1 MRAAV
6 LKAPGHMETE
16 DYPDPAAPR
25 GGALLA
31 ILACAVC
38 GTDIKMLQ
46 SGHRDLHLPRILGH
60 EMVGRIIEINGD
72 SSLAE
77 GDRVQIWPGIAC
89 GVCRPCLRKK
99 DNLCPEIKIMGF
111 SCDGGFAQLLALPG
125 QSLSGG
131 VNLLPS
137 GADPCL
143 AVLAEPLACCI
154 NGQERAA
161 VRRTD
166 RVLICG
172 GGPIGALHAL
182 LAECRGCEKIIVTER
197 MPHRI
202 SLLRAHT
209 RAFVI
214 DPSFEPGR
222 AALFNEI
229 GKAGVDVI
237 LTATPE
243 ARLDGDLF
251 KLLSPGGRL
260 CVFSGPAAGSRRDE
274 VDFASIHYHELS
286 ITGSYGCT
294 SRQNQQ
300 AVELLT
306 SGRIKADWL
315 ITRKTN
321 LEGIND
327 ALSHSR
333 ERIGMK
339 SVVCVS

>member
-1 MRAAV
+1 MKAAV
-6 LKAPGHMETE
+6 LKAPGVMELE
-16 DYPDPAAPR
+16 DYPDPALPR
-25 GGALLA
+25 GGALLE

-38 GTDIKMLQ
+38 GTDLKMLGA
-46 SGHRDLHLPRILGH
+46 GHRDLELPRILGH
-60 EMVGRIIEINGD
+60 EMVGRILDVDGD

-89 GVCRPCLRKK
+89 GRCRPCLRQA
-99 DNLCPEIKIMGF
+99 DNLCPEIRIMGF
-111 SCDGGFAQLLALPG
+111 NCDGGFAQLLALPR

-143 AVLAEPLACCI
+143 AALAEPLACCI
-154 NGQERAA
+154 NGQEQAA
-161 VRRTD
+161 VSRTD

-182 LAECRGCEKIIVTER
+182 LAECRGCEKIIITER

-202 SLLRAHT
+202 SLLRKHT
-209 RAFVI
+209 GANVVNLAE
-214 DPSFEPGR
+214 DPGR
-222 AALFNEI
+222 AALREEI
-229 GKAGVDVI
+229 GSSGVDVI
-237 LTATPE
+237 LTATPQT
-243 ARLDGDLF
+243 RLDGKLL

-260 CVFSGPAAGSRRDE
+260 CVFSGPAPGFRRGV
-274 VDFASIHYHELS
+274 VDFAAIHYNEIS
-286 ITGSYGCT
+286 ITGAYGCT
-294 SRQNQQ
+294 SRQDQL

-321 LEGIND
+321 LEGFSD
-327 ALSHSR
+327 AFSHSN
-333 ERIGMK
+333 ERMGMK

>member
-6 LKAPGHMETE
+6 LKAPGLMETE
-16 DYPDPAAPR
+16 DYPDPEVPM
-25 GGALLA
+25 GGALLE

-38 GTDIKMLQ
+38 GTDIKMLAQ
-46 SGHRDLHLPRILGH
+46 GHRDLHLPRILGH
-60 EMVGRIIEINGD
+60 EMVGRIIEIDGN

-89 GVCRPCLRKK
+89 GGCRPCLKQR

-111 SCDGGFAQLLALPG
+111 NSDGGFAQLLALPE

-143 AVLAEPLACCI
+143 AALAEPLACCI
-154 NGQERAA
+154 NGQEQAS

-166 RVLICG
+166 RILICG

-182 LAECRGCEKIIVTER
+182 LAERRGCDKIIVTEK
-197 MPHRI
+197 MPNRI

-209 RAFVI
+209 RADVI
-214 DPSFEPGR
+214 DLSEKPGR
-222 AALFNEI
+222 EALDEL
-229 GKAGVDVI
+229 GEARVDVI

-243 ARLDGDLF
+243 ARLDGDLL
-251 KLLSPGGRL
+251 KLLAPGGRL
-260 CVFSGPAAGSRRDE
+260 CVFSGPAPGSRRE
-274 VDFASIHYHELS
+274 EIDFSSIHYHELS

-294 SRQNQQ
+294 SRQNRQ
-300 AVELLT
+300 AVKLLA

-315 ITRKTN
+315 ITRKTD
-321 LEGIND
+321 LEGIED
-327 ALSHSR
+327 AFSHSK

>member
-6 LKAPGHMETE
+6 LKAPGLMETE
-16 DYPDPAAPR
+16 DYPDPEVPR
-25 GGALLA
+25 GGALLE

-38 GTDIKMLQ
+38 GTDIKMLAQ
-46 SGHRDLHLPRILGH
+46 GHRDLHLPRILGH

-72 SSLAE
+72 SPLSE

-89 GVCRPCLRKK
+89 GGCRPCLRQA

-111 SCDGGFAQLLALPG
+111 NSDGGFAQLLALPE

-137 GADPCL
+137 GTDPCL
-143 AVLAEPLACCI
+143 AALAEPLACCI
-154 NGQERAA
+154 NGQEQAA
-161 VRRTD
+161 VQRTD

-197 MPHRI
+197 MTNRI

-209 RAFVI
+209 GANVV
-214 DPSFEPGR
+214 DLAEDTGR
-222 AALFNEI
+222 AALIHEV
-229 GKAGVDVI
+229 GEAGVDVI

-251 KLLSPGGRL
+251 KLLSPGGRV
-260 CVFSGPAAGSRRDE
+260 CVFSGPAPESRHE
-274 VDFASIHYHELS
+274 QVDFSSIHYHELAL
-286 ITGSYGCT
+286 TGAYGCT
-294 SRQNQQ
+294 SRQNRQ
-300 AVELLT
+300 AVELLA

-327 ALSHSR
+327 AFSHSR
-333 ERIGMK
+333 ERRGMK

>member
-1 MRAAV
+1 
-6 LKAPGHMETE
+6 METE
-16 DYPDPAAPR
+16 DYPDPEAPR
-25 GGALLA
+25 GGALLE
-31 ILACAVC
+31 ILSCAVC
-38 GTDIKMLQ
+38 GTDIKMLAQ
-46 SGHRDLHLPRILGH
+46 GHRDLHLPRILGH
-60 EMVGRIIEINGD
+60 EMVGRVIEIDGN
-72 SSLAE
+72 SSFME

-89 GVCRPCLRKK
+89 GGCRPCLKQK
-99 DNLCPEIKIMGF
+99 DNLCSEIKIMGF
-111 SCDGGFAQLLALPG
+111 NSDGGFAQLIALPE

-143 AVLAEPLACCI
+143 AALAEPLACCI
-154 NGQERAA
+154 NGQEQAA

-202 SLLRAHT
+202 RLLKAHT
-209 RAFVI
+209 RADVV
-214 DPSFEPGR
+214 DLSEKPGR
-222 AALFNEI
+222 AALIEEL
-229 GKAGVDVI
+229 GEAGVDVI
-237 LTATPE
+237 LTATPQE
-243 ARLDGDLF
+243 RLDGE
-251 KLLSPGGRL
+251 LLSLLSHGGRL
-260 CVFSGPAAGSRRDE
+260 CVFSGPAPGSRRE
-274 VDFASIHYHELS
+274 QVDFASIHYHELAL
-286 ITGSYGCT
+286 TGAYGCT
-294 SRQNQQ
+294 SRQNRQ
-300 AVELLT
+300 AVNLLT

-327 ALSHSR
+327 AFSHSR
-333 ERIGMK
+333 ERMGMK

>member
-1 MRAAV
+1 MKAAV
-6 LKAPGHMETE
+6 LKAPGHMEME
-16 DYPDPAAPR
+16 DYPDPEIPR
-25 GGALLA
+25 GGAMLE

-38 GTDIKMLQ
+38 GTDIKMMA

-60 EMVGRIIEINGD
+60 EMVGRVIEIDGD

-89 GVCRPCLRKK
+89 GGCRPCLRQK

-111 SCDGGFAQLLALPG
+111 NCDGGFAQLLALPE

-131 VNLLPS
+131 VTLLPS

-143 AVLAEPLACCI
+143 AALAEPLACCI
-154 NGQERAA
+154 NGQEQAA

-172 GGPIGALHAL
+172 GGPIGAMHAL
-182 LAECRGCEKIIVTER
+182 LAECRGCEKIIITER

-209 RAFVI
+209 GANVV
-214 DPSFEPGR
+214 DLAEDPGR
-222 AALFNEI
+222 TALIEEI
-229 GKAGVDVI
+229 GSEGVDVI

-243 ARLDGDLF
+243 AQLNGDLL
-251 KLLSPGGRL
+251 KLLSSGGRI
-260 CVFSGPAAGSRRDE
+260 CVFSGPAPGSRRGQ
-274 VDFASIHYHELS
+274 VDFASIHYHEHS
-286 ITGSYGCT
+286 ITGAYGCT
-294 SRQNQQ
+294 SRQDRR

-321 LEGIND
+321 LEGIID
-327 ALSHSR
+327 AFSHSR